1 MSPHVTWPADHFY
14 WAVVEAPGVRRTGEL
29 PAGLLP
35 MLEEDVPTEAADLH
49 AVCVPVSGGRLAI
62 CAAERAFLANIHA
75 ETITLTPGSLPHFI
89 QSLNLTPAQF
99 NLLVGS
105 FEPMPTRWRRVRQH
119 AYAAAIV
126 LLCGA
131 LIALGLHRRASR
143 WDERAES
150 ARVVAANIASTLTP
164 SGSPNDL
171 AAEAARL
178 QSTHDAF
185 AKLKPPADAPLALAA
200 VLQAWPT
207 SVPSKPQTISIGQSG
222 ISISTSV
229 EGDAAAFLKAFSP
242 PPGFTLD
249 EPRLNASDKLT
260 RLSLQLR
267 PSGARP

>member
-1 MSPHVTWPADHFY
+1 MSPHVTWPADHFF
-14 WAVVEAPGVRRTGEL
+14 WAVIEAPGVRRTGEL
-29 PAGLLP
+29 PAGLWP
-35 MLEEDVPTEAADLH
+35 MLEEDVPAEAADLH
-49 AVCVPVSGGRLAI
+49 AVCVPVSGGILAI
-62 CAAERAFLANIHA
+62 CAAEKSVLANMHA
-75 ETITLTPGSLPHFI
+75 ETISLTPESLPHFI
-89 QSLNLTPAQF
+89 QSLNLTPEQF

-105 FEPMPTRWRRVRQH
+105 FEPMPTRSRRVRQH

-131 LIALGLHRRASR
+131 LVSFGLHRRASR
-143 WDERAES
+143 WDERADA
-150 ARVVAANIASTLTP
+150 ARLAASSVAATITP
-164 SGSPNDL
+164 SGTTSDL
-171 AAEAARL
+171 AAESTRL
-178 QSTHDAF
+178 QATRDAL
-185 AKLKPPADAPLALAA
+185 AILKLPPDASLALVA
-200 VLQAWPT
+200 VLHAWPT

-267 PSGARP
+267 PSGVRP